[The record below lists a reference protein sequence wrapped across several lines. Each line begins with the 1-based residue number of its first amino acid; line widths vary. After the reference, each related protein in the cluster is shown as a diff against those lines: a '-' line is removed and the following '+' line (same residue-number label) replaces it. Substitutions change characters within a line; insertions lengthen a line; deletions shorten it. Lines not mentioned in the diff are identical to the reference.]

1 MNELSKAKLQRA
13 ELQEFNRL
21 RFEQID
27 RGRIVLPWLLRPC
40 KMKIL
45 MVVDGDD
52 VGPVTISY
60 GSLYFS
66 LSTLIDT
73 LENDP
78 DWWVEYEVTKTHRQI
93 DPLGAADMDGFRFN
107 QAGFDINDYDQV
119 WFFGA
124 RQNESDSQALDDDE
138 LEIIARWMDERQG
151 GVFACGDHDDLGASL
166 CSRIPRVRSMRKWTP
181 AQGVPQNFGLDRH
194 DTLLKGHDAF
204 YTFNDESDDIPMRTR
219 LRRYPY
225 WSWSPF
231 NLRWSPHPVL
241 CGTQGPIDVLPD
253 HPHEGEVIEPVS
265 VTDTFTF
272 NGYTA
277 DEYPEVSGQRE
288 TPDIIAWASVQGDH
302 TEGRNG
308 QPGTDQNKGPA
319 NAKEFGAVGAYDG
332 HEANVGRVV
341 VDSTWHHWMD
351 INLVGRPPAPIDFVD
366 PVAAGDPKRD
376 GFNHSAA
383 GQAELARIK
392 EYFLNTAKWL
402 GAPAKQNCM
411 LMRATWG
418 IIIRYPLSEKLKPT
432 LPIWELGMV
441 ARDAIGRR
449 AGQCTM
455 RSWLLPWF
463 PHWKKHMFI
472 DPKVM
477 EKIRAPIARPNWDAF
492 ETYVM
497 GGMTR
502 ELLKLGHDM
511 STKPDKLSEKKVA
524 DCVAKGLK
532 IGAEEFAADFEGS
545 MKEGEELLKMAREL
559 PSLKIADRDFLD
571 S

>member
-1 MNELSKAKLQRA
+1 
-13 ELQEFNRL
+13 
-21 RFEQID
+21 
-27 RGRIVLPWLLRPC
+27 
-40 KMKIL
+40 

-52 VGPVTISY
+52 FGPVTITY

-78 DWWVEYEVTKTHRQI
+78 DWWVEYEVTKTHRQA
-93 DPLGAADMDGFRFN
+93 DPLGEADIDGFRFT

-124 RQNESDSQALDDDE
+124 RQDENDVQALDDDE
-138 LEIIARWMDERQG
+138 LEIIARWMDEKQG

-194 DTLLKGHDAF
+194 DTLLKGHNAH

-225 WSWSPF
+225 RSWSPF
-231 NLRWSPHPVL
+231 TWRWSPHPVL
-241 CGTQGPIDVLPD
+241 CGTDGPIDILPD
-253 HPHEGEVIEPVS
+253 HPHEGEVIEPLS
-265 VTDTFTF
+265 TTDDFTF

-277 DEYPEVSGQRE
+277 DEYPEVSGVRE

-302 TEGRNG
+302 TEGRGG
-308 QPGTDQNKGPA
+308 QAGTDQNKGPA
-319 NAKEFGAVGAYDG
+319 TAKEFGAVGAYDG
-332 HEANVGRVV
+332 HEAGVGRVV

-351 INLVGRPPAPIDFVD
+351 INLVGRPAAPIDFVD
-366 PVAAGDPKRD
+366 PVAAGDPKREGFLHTTD
-376 GFNHSAA
+376 GEEA
-383 GQAELARIK
+383 LARIK

-402 GAPAKQNCM
+402 GSPAKQNCM

-418 IIIRYPLSEKLKPT
+418 IVIRYPLSEKLSPR
-432 LPIWELGMV
+432 LPIWELGIT

-449 AGQCTM
+449 AGQCAM

-463 PHWKKHMFI
+463 PHWRQFMRADLKLM
-472 DPKVM
+472 D
-477 EKIRAPIARPNWDAF
+477 KIRPPIAQPNWDTF
-492 ETYVM
+492 ETYVI

-502 ELLKLGHDM
+502 ELLELGHAMATSKKKISNKRVAECMARGLKLGAKAFADDYEG
-511 STKPDKLSEKKVA
+511 SVKDGDALLGSARKLPELKVSEK
-524 DCVAKGLK
+524 
-532 IGAEEFAADFEGS
+532 
-545 MKEGEELLKMAREL
+545 
-559 PSLKIADRDFLD
+559 DFLD
-571 S
+571 D